1 MKGVHHSFDL
11 KIFSFSLCNNMI
23 QVLQQ
28 LQMQALNSHKRVF
41 INLIKKIEFT
51 HEKKIKVKEKKEE
64 KKEKLLF

>member
-1 MKGVHHSFDL
+1 
-11 KIFSFSLCNNMI
+11 MI